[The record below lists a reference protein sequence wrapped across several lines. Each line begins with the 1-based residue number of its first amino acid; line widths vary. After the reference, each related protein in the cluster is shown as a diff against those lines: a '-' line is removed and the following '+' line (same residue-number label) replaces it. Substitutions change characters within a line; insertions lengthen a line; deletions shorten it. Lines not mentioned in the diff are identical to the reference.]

1 MNYLTLENITKIY
14 GEKTLFKDISLNI
27 DKGQKIALIA
37 KNGSGKSTLMRVIS
51 GQDGAEGEKSK
62 ILFRKGL
69 RIGFLEQEPE
79 FHPNHTVIE
88 AIFDSPTPMIQA
100 IRRYEEALIFPDKQD
115 LLQAAMA
122 EMDELKAWEV
132 EARIN
137 EVLTKLRITNFDQKV
152 STMSGGQQK
161 RLALAR
167 LIIEEPDF
175 MILDE
180 PTNHLDLDMIEWLE
194 KYLQTPNLTILM
206 VTHDRYFL
214 ENVTDTFFEL
224 EGGQLYKY
232 KGNYSEYLD
241 KKATRQE
248 VDAATMDK
256 NRKLLGRELD
266 WIRKQPQARGTKAK
280 SRVDA
285 FYDLKE
291 VTSKKLDND
300 PMQISINTQR
310 MGSKIVECHN
320 VSKGYDGR
328 LLIDKLDYK
337 FKKKERL
344 GIVGR
349 NGVGKST
356 FIKLLTQEE
365 TPDTGKVIVGETIV
379 FGHYDQR
386 GIELKTDKRVI
397 EVITDIAEFIPLDK
411 GQKITAKAMLERFL
425 FSPGQQQVYVSQ
437 LSGGERRRL
446 YLLTILMRNPNFLIL
461 DEPTNDLDLLT
472 LNVLE
477 DFLMDYPGCLVVI
490 THDRFFMDKMV
501 DHLFIFEGDAK
512 IRDYNGQ
519 YSDYRAD
526 KAEEEAE
533 EKRLRQEADK
543 KPFSNTNT
551 VVEAKVGL
559 TGSER
564 KEYNQLEKDIAKL
577 EKQRKEITEKFN
589 DPSLSNDNMMKLS
602 IDLGKINKDSEEK
615 EMRWLELADKI

>member
-14 GEKTLFKDISLNI
+14 GEKTLFKDLSLHI

-37 KNGSGKSTLMRVIS
+37 KNGSGKSTLMRVIA
-51 GQDGAEGEKSK
+51 GQDGAEGERSK
-62 ILFRKGL
+62 IIFRKDL

-88 AIFDSPTPMIQA
+88 AVFDSKSPMIQA
-100 IRRYEEALIFPDKQD
+100 IKRYEEALVFPDKQD
-115 LLQAAMA
+115 KLQAAMA

-152 STMSGGQQK
+152 TTMSGGQKK

-194 KYLQTPNLTILM
+194 KYLQTPNLTLLM

-224 EGGQLYKY
+224 EGGDLYKY
-232 KGNYSEYLD
+232 KGNYSEYLE
-241 KKATRQE
+241 KKAIRQE
-248 VDAATMDK
+248 VDASTMDK
-256 NRKLLGRELD
+256 NKKLLGRELE

-291 VTSKKLDND
+291 VTSKRND
-300 PMQISINTQR
+300 PDAMVLSVNTQR

-320 VSKGYDGR
+320 VCKGYDGR
-328 LLIDKLDYK
+328 LLIDKFDYK
-337 FKKKERL
+337 FKKKERV
-344 GIVGR
+344 GIVGP
-349 NGVGKST
+349 NGSGKST
-356 FIKLLTQEE
+356 LIKLLTQEE
-365 TPDTGKVIVGETIV
+365 TPDAGKVIVGETII

-386 GIELKTDKRVI
+386 GIDLKAEKRVI
-397 EVITDIAEFIPLDK
+397 EVITDIAEYIPLDK
-411 GQKITAKAMLERFL
+411 GQKISAKNLLERFL
-425 FSPGQQQVYVSQ
+425 FPPSQQQVYVSQ

-446 YLLTILMRNPNFLIL
+446 YLLTILMKNPNFLIL

-477 DFLMDYPGCLVVI
+477 DFLMEYPGCLIVV

-526 KAEEEAE
+526 KLEEEAE
-533 EKRLRQEADK
+533 LRRAKSEDEKRLSAK
-543 KPFSNTNT
+543 NTNA
-551 VVEAKVGL
+551 VVKPGL
-559 TGSER
+559 NGAER
-564 KEYNQLEKDIAKL
+564 KEYNQIERDIAKL
-577 EKQRKEITEKFN
+577 ESRKKEITEKFN
-589 DPSLSNDNMMKLS
+589 DPKLSNDDMMKFSLE
-602 IDLGKINKDSEEK
+602 LGKINNDLEEK
-615 EMRWLELADKI
+615 EMRWLELAELI